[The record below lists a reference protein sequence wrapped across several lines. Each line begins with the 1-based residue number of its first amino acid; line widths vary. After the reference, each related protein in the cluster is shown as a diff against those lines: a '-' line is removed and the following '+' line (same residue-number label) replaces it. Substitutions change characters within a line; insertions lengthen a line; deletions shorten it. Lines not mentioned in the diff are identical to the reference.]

1 MVDRERAVGDAGG
14 RVSHAPA
21 KGAPSRLAIDFDDV
35 LAARDRI
42 AGAVHRTPILT
53 SRLLDERAGRELFF
67 KCENLQ
73 RAGSFKIRGATNK
86 IRSLDPVE
94 RGRGVVAFSS
104 GNHAQAVALAAGEA
118 GVDVV
123 IVMPVD
129 APRAKREA
137 TEAYG
142 ARVVDYDRLTDDRE
156 EIARRIVEEEGRVLV
171 PPYDDPLVM
180 AGQGTAALELLE
192 DVPDLKAVVVPVG
205 GGGLLAGT
213 ATALLGFDG
222 VRAYGAEPATAD
234 DTARSLEVGRRVTID
249 PPDTIADGAR
259 VRSPGAL
266 TFPVVRERAEAVVR
280 VADDSLVRAME
291 LLLSRMKILVE
302 PTGALAA
309 AAALGGEIPAD
320 AGRIGIILSGGNV
333 DPAALARLLGG

>member
-1 MVDRERAVGDAGG
+1 
-14 RVSHAPA
+14 VSHAPTE
-21 KGAPSRLAIDFDDV
+21 GATSRLAIDLDDV

-42 AGAVHRTPILT
+42 AGAVHRTPVLT
-53 SRLLDERAGRELFF
+53 SRLLDERTGRELFF

-73 RAGSFKIRGATNK
+73 RAGSFKIRGATSK
-86 IRSLDPVE
+86 IRSLSPVE
-94 RGRGVVAFSS
+94 RERGVVAFSS

-118 GVDVV
+118 GVDAV

-129 APRAKREA
+129 APRAKRTA
-137 TEAYG
+137 TAAYG
-142 ARVVDYDRLTDDRE
+142 ARVVGYDRMTDDRE

-192 DVPDLKAVVVPVG
+192 DVPELDAVVVPVG

-213 ATALLGFDG
+213 ATALLGFEG
-222 VRAYGAEPATAD
+222 VRAYGAEPAAAD
-234 DTARSLEVGRRVTID
+234 DTARSLELGRRITID
-249 PPDTIADGAR
+249 PPDTVADGAR
-259 VRSPGAL
+259 VQTPGFL

-280 VADDSLVRAME
+280 VSEASLVRAVE
-291 LLLSRMKILVE
+291 LLMSRMKIVVE

-309 AAALGGEIPAD
+309 AAALEGEIPAD
-320 AGRIGIILSGGNV
+320 AGRIGIVLSGGNV
-333 DPAALARLLGG
+333 DPATLARLIGEEPRG

>member
-1 MVDRERAVGDAGG
+1 
-14 RVSHAPA
+14 VSHAPTE
-21 KGAPSRLAIDFDDV
+21 GATSRLAIDLDDV

-42 AGAVHRTPILT
+42 AGAVHRTPVLT
-53 SRLLDERAGRELFF
+53 SRLLDERTGRELFS

-73 RAGSFKIRGATNK
+73 RAGSFKIRGATSK
-86 IRSLDPVE
+86 IRSLSPVE
-94 RGRGVVAFSS
+94 RERGVVAFSS

-118 GVDVV
+118 GVDAV

-129 APRAKREA
+129 APRAKRTA
-137 TEAYG
+137 TAAYG
-142 ARVVDYDRLTDDRE
+142 ARVVGYDRMTDDRE

-192 DVPDLKAVVVPVG
+192 DLPELDAVVVPVG

-213 ATALLGFDG
+213 ATALLGFEG
-222 VRAYGAEPATAD
+222 VRAYGAEPAAAD
-234 DTARSLEVGRRVTID
+234 DTARSLELGRRITID
-249 PPDTIADGAR
+249 PPDTLADGAR
-259 VRSPGAL
+259 VQTPGFL

-280 VADDSLVRAME
+280 VSEASLVRAVE
-291 LLLSRMKILVE
+291 LLMSRMKIVVE

-309 AAALGGEIPAD
+309 AAALEGGIPAD
-320 AGRIGIILSGGNV
+320 AGRIGIVLSGGNV
-333 DPAALARLLGG
+333 DPATLARLIGEESRG

>member
-1 MVDRERAVGDAGG
+1 
-14 RVSHAPA
+14 VSHAPA

-73 RAGSFKIRGATNK
+73 RAGSFKIRGGTNK

-249 PPDTIADGAR
+249 PP
-259 VRSPGAL
+259 
-266 TFPVVRERAEAVVR
+266 VVRERAEAVVR

>member
-1 MVDRERAVGDAGG
+1 MR
-14 RVSHAPA
+14 HATE
-21 KGAPSRLAIDFDDV
+21 GATARLAIDFDDV

-42 AGAVHRTPILT
+42 AGAVHCTPILT
-53 SRLLDERAGRELFF
+53 SRLLNERAGRELFF

-73 RAGSFKIRGATNK
+73 RTGSFKIRGATSK
-86 IRSLDPVE
+86 IRSLSPGE
-94 RGRGVVAFSS
+94 RERGVVAFSS

-118 GVDVV
+118 AVDAV

-137 TEAYG
+137 TLAYG

-156 EIARRIVEEEGRVLV
+156 AIARRIVEEEGRVLV

-192 DVPDLKAVVVPVG
+192 DVPDLDAVVVPVG

-213 ATALLGFDG
+213 ATALLGFEG

-234 DTARSLEVGRRVTID
+234 DTARSLEVGRRITID

-259 VRSPGAL
+259 VQAPGVL
-266 TFPVVRERAEAVVR
+266 TFPVVQERAEAVVR
-280 VADDSLVRAME
+280 IPDEALVRALE
-291 LLLSRMKILVE
+291 ILLSRMKIVIE

-309 AAALGGEIPAD
+309 AAALDGAIPAD
-320 AGRIGIILSGGNV
+320 ARRVGVVLSGGNV
-333 DPAALARLLGG
+333 DPAILARLIAGAPRG

>member
-1 MVDRERAVGDAGG
+1 MR
-14 RVSHAPA
+14 HATE
-21 KGAPSRLAIDFDDV
+21 GATARLAIDFDDV

-73 RAGSFKIRGATNK
+73 RAGSFKIRGATSK
-86 IRSLDPVE
+86 IRSLSPVE
-94 RGRGVVAFSS
+94 RERGVVAFSS

-118 GVDVV
+118 GVDAV

-129 APRAKREA
+129 APRAKHEA

-142 ARVVDYDRLTDDRE
+142 AHVVDYDRMTDDRE
-156 EIARRIVEEEGRVLV
+156 AIARRIVEDEGRVLV

-180 AGQGTAALELLE
+180 AGQGTVALELLE
-192 DVPDLKAVVVPVG
+192 DVPELDAVVVPVG

-213 ATALLGFDG
+213 ATALLGFEG
-222 VRAYGAEPATAD
+222 VRAYGAEPAAAD
-234 DTARSLEVGRRVTID
+234 DTARSLEVGRRITID

-259 VRSPGAL
+259 VQAPGVL
-266 TFPVVRERAEAVVR
+266 TFPVVQERAEAVVR
-280 VADDSLVRAME
+280 VPDEALVRAIE
-291 LLLSRMKILVE
+291 LLLSRMKIVVE

-309 AAALGGEIPAD
+309 AAALDGEIPAD
-320 AGRIGIILSGGNV
+320 ARRIGVVLSGGNV
-333 DPAALARLLGG
+333 DPVTLARLIAGAPRG

>member
-1 MVDRERAVGDAGG
+1 MR
-14 RVSHAPA
+14 HATE
-21 KGAPSRLAIDFDDV
+21 GATARLAIDFDDV

-53 SRLLDERAGRELFF
+53 SRLLDERAGRELYF

-73 RAGSFKIRGATNK
+73 RAGSFKIRGATSK
-86 IRSLDPVE
+86 IRSLSPVE
-94 RGRGVVAFSS
+94 RERGVVAFSS

-118 GVDVV
+118 RVDAV

-142 ARVVDYDRLTDDRE
+142 ARVVDYDRMTDDRE
-156 EIARRIVEEEGRVLV
+156 EIARRIMEDEGRVLV

-180 AGQGTAALELLE
+180 AGQGTVALELLE
-192 DVPDLKAVVVPVG
+192 DVPELDAVVVPVG

-213 ATALLGFDG
+213 ATALLGFEG
-222 VRAYGAEPATAD
+222 VRAYGAEPAAAD
-234 DTARSLEVGRRVTID
+234 DTARSLEVGRRITID

-259 VRSPGAL
+259 VQAPGVL
-266 TFPVVRERAEAVVR
+266 TFPVVQERAAAVLRVPDEA
-280 VADDSLVRAME
+280 LIRALE
-291 LLLSRMKILVE
+291 LLLSRMKIVVE

-309 AAALGGEIPAD
+309 AAALDGQIPAD
-320 AGRIGIILSGGNV
+320 AGRIGIVLSGGNV
-333 DPAALARLLGG
+333 DPAMLALLIAAGGSE